1 MVKRMWAGMTDPA
14 GVFSTAEPSHARSPI
29 NNDGWSWHYEYTGLK
44 NICELQKQTFK
55 SYWNI
60 AIMDLITL
68 KLHLIRII
76 NRIHITL
83 RRIRIHFKYLI

>member
-1 MVKRMWAGMTDPA
+1 MTDPA

-29 NNDGWSWHYEYTGLK
+29 TNDGLVVALWVHWFKQNIGELQNKHLK
-44 NICELQKQTFK
+44 N
-55 SYWNI
+55 YWNI
-60 AIMDLITL
+60 DIMNLITF
-68 KLHLIRII
+68 KLHLIRIV